1 MAPVQREPTAAAKRQ
16 IQKLFEKIS
25 EGEPVFVD
33 KKKVKNW
40 YGIVNTRATE
50 AFLKAWKEY
59 CDGANVKL
67 LKGDWSNPSGYLIV
81 RKDSVL
87 KKDDKGWL
95 EPFR

>member
-33 KKKVKNW
+33 KTKVKSW

-67 LKGDWSNPSGYLIV
+67 LKGTGRTLADILLFAKIV
-81 RKDSVL
+81 C
-87 KKDDKGWL
+87 
-95 EPFR
+95 